1 MQSLTKRTTAQNLK
15 ANPGM
20 YLVALFVF
28 IALLSIVYT
37 PHDPFA
43 MNAARKFAP
52 PSLQHLFGTDNFGR
66 DILSRTMV
74 GVRYSLLFSCATLAV
89 SFVCGVA
96 IGLAAASTYKII
108 GHIIMRVVDAVNAIP
123 VVLLSLVLIAAFSAR
138 SSAGAGTG
146 NAASLIIAMSAVF
159 TPAFVRITR
168 NEALQLR
175 ELGYIDHARVL
186 GASSFRIMYAHIL
199 PNLAPSLINTAVIVM
214 VNSITVES
222 VLSYLGLGIQPPTPS
237 LGRMLF
243 DAQGY
248 LFNAPWA
255 AVLPGLTIV
264 LLLCGLNYF
273 AGEIQTHPVSRPAS
287 RSPRSAPLPPRR

>member
-1 MQSLTKRTTAQNLK
+1 MQSLTRRTDAQSPK
-15 ANPGM
+15 ANLGM
-20 YLVALFVF
+20 YLIVLFVF
-28 IALLSIVYT
+28 VSLLSIVYT

-43 MNAARKFAP
+43 MDAARKFAP
-52 PSLQHLFGTDNFGR
+52 PSFRHLFGTDNFGR

-74 GVRYSLLFSCATLAV
+74 GVRYSLLFSLSTLAV
-89 SFVCGVA
+89 SFVCGVTV
-96 IGLAAASTYKII
+96 GLIAASTHKIV

-123 VVLLSLVLIAAFSAR
+123 VVLLSLVLVAVFA
-138 SSAGAGTG
+138 G
-146 NAASLIIAMSAVF
+146 NATSLIIAMSAVF

-168 NEALQLR
+168 NEALKIR

-186 GASSFRIMYAHIL
+186 GASGFRIMYAHIL
-199 PNLAPSLINTAVIVM
+199 PNLAPALSATAVIVM

-264 LLLCGLNYF
+264 LLLCGFNYL
-273 AGEIQTHPVSRPAS
+273 GEARIDTLIHFPYTNKHIGVK
-287 RSPRSAPLPPRR
+287 

>member
-1 MQSLTKRTTAQNLK
+1 MQSLTSRTTAQSLK
-15 ANPGM
+15 SNPGI
-20 YLVALFVF
+20 YLIAVFAFV
-28 IALLSIVYT
+28 ALLSIVYT
-37 PHDPFA
+37 PHDPFV
-43 MNAARKFAP
+43 MDAARKFAP
-52 PSLQHLFGTDNFGR
+52 PSLRHPFGTDNFGR

-89 SFVCGVA
+89 SFVSGVT
-96 IGLAAASTYKII
+96 IGLVAVSVHKVI

-123 VVLLSLVLIAAFSAR
+123 VVLLSLVLVAVFA
-138 SSAGAGTG
+138 G
-146 NAASLIIAMSAVF
+146 NAAALIIAMSAVF

-168 NEALQLR
+168 NEALQIR

-186 GASSFRIMYAHIL
+186 GASGFRIMFAHIL
-199 PNLAPSLINTAVIVM
+199 PNLTPSLSATAVIVM

-264 LLLCGLNYF
+264 LLLCGFNYL
-273 AGEIQTHPVSRPAS
+273 GEGRH
-287 RSPRSAPLPPRR
+287 